1 MLKILG
7 CIMIFA
13 GSTCIGLL
21 KSASYKARRTEL
33 ENTIELLRMLQ
44 MNITYRKDSLQKTF
58 VKTAELKE
66 CWFSDLLINCSD
78 LLAQHMTIAEAWRI
92 SIEKNMAMYPLYHDD
107 LEVLKD
113 VAMGLGKSDTTGQ
126 SNVFEP
132 ALLRLASALREA
144 AEQEKKQ
151 GRMYRSLGISAGLVI
166 VILFL

>member
-1 MLKILG
+1 MFKILD

-21 KSASYKARRTEL
+21 KSASYKSRRTEL

-44 MNITYRKDSLQKTF
+44 MDITYRKDSLQKTF
-58 VKTAELKE
+58 VKTADLKE
-66 CWFSDLLINCSD
+66 CWFSDLLISCSD
-78 LLAQHMTIAEAWRI
+78 LLALHMTIEEAWRT
-92 SIEKNMAMYPLYHDD
+92 SIERSMAMCPLCCDD

-126 SNVFEP
+126 SSVFEP
-132 ALLRLASALREA
+132 ALLRLTSALHEA
-144 AEQEKKQ
+144 SEQEKKQ